1 MRTLNKLKTGLMT
14 AFMAVMLL
22 LMAFA
27 DAFAD
32 ESTPVKISFDELA
45 ERVDIVSKTP
55 VPDYEFAQR
64 GSLRFYLWDIN
75 DPQNFFTYLHDGV
88 RTVPIENMISM
99 EKVHDPHGAWDSF
112 AVWIITMKSGNRNSP
127 RIRELGVS
135 FIPLESSAS
144 GMQPGERVYLK
155 MSDMKEIIWE

>member
-1 MRTLNKLKTGLMT
+1 MPNILKTRLVIVLVS
-14 AFMAVMLL
+14 VMLL
-22 LMAFA
+22 PMALA
-27 DAFAD
+27 VAD
-32 ESTPVKISFDELA
+32 ESTAVKISFDELA

-75 DPQNFFTYLHDGV
+75 QPQDFFTYLHDGV

-112 AVWIITMKSGNRNSP
+112 AVWIISMKSGFRNSP

-135 FIPLESSAS
+135 FIPLEPSAS
-144 GMQPGERVYLK
+144 GLQPGERVYLK

>member
-1 MRTLNKLKTGLMT
+1 MTMPNILKTKLVIVLMS
-14 AFMAVMLL
+14 VMLL
-22 LMAFA
+22 PM
-27 DAFAD
+27 AFAD
-32 ESTPVKISFDELA
+32 ESTAVKISFDGLA
-45 ERVDIVSKTP
+45 ERVDIVSKKP

-75 DPQNFFTYLHDGV
+75 QPQDFFTYLHDGV

-112 AVWIITMKSGNRNSP
+112 AVWIISMKSGFRNSP

-135 FIPLESSAS
+135 FIPLDSD
-144 GMQPGERVYLK
+144 MQPGERVYLK